1 MQVRAYVQEKGV
13 DLHFKYDTVYQG
25 DLRYSEP
32 LICTDHFI
40 VEPYWCPRTYLLYYA
55 PCWSGT
61 GMSLPVGFIFFPGI
75 ELQKIV

>member
-1 MQVRAYVQEKGV
+1 MIDLLFSLSMQVRAYVQEKGV

-40 VEPYWCPRTYLLYYA
+40 VEPY
-55 PCWSGT
+55 
-61 GMSLPVGFIFFPGI
+61 
-75 ELQKIV
+75 